1 MSQNRLIADLIDS
14 GGDVKLTHLDNVPE
28 ADWNTL
34 TGKPTLAASATTDT
48 TDASNISS
56 GSLSM
61 TRIKQGGSHTNYLRG
76 DNTFVT
82 NCTNHANCTTNGKS
96 NCANCDGTAKTA
108 SGSVGFS
115 GYLIMTGQNISLQGR
130 NCNCN
135 CACACNC

>member
-1 MSQNRLIADLIDS
+1 MSQNRLIADLIDAS
-14 GGDVKLTHLDNVPE
+14 GDVKLVHLDNAPE

-34 TGKPTLAASATTDT
+34 TGKPTLVASATTDT
-48 TDASNISS
+48 TNANNITS
-56 GSLSM
+56 GSLPFARVK
-61 TRIKQGGSHTNYLRG
+61 TGGSSSNYLRG
-76 DNTFVT
+76 DNTWVT
-82 NCTNHANCTTNGKS
+82 NCSNHANCTTNGKS

-115 GYLIMTGQNISLQGR
+115 GQLIMTGHNISLQGG